1 MEQASLVTGKTGR
14 VNHLKSIKFN
24 FIMNSIL
31 TMSSM
36 IFPVITYPYVSKILG
51 PHGIG
56 TVSFANSVV
65 TYFSMFAQLGIPTYG
80 IRACAKVRD
89 DRQELSRVTHE
100 ILSINLITCVITYIL
115 FFLSV
120 QMVPQL
126 REEKTLYVVMSAMI
140 LFNCIGAEWLY
151 KAMEQYRYIT
161 LRSVLFKFIALV
173 GMFLLIRED
182 GDYVIYGG
190 ITIFASVGS
199 NVLNLINMKWLV
211 DFKPVGGYNFRR
223 HLRPIFVF
231 FAMSIA
237 TTVYTNMDNVMLG
250 FIRGTT
256 ENGYYDAAVKIKT
269 ILVGVVASLGTVLLP
284 RMSYYVEQ
292 GAKAAFAKVTERAL
306 CFVFLV
312 SVPLCL
318 YFILFARPSIYLLS
332 GKAFEA
338 SILPMQLIMPTLVLI
353 GLTNVMGIQIL
364 VPTGREK
371 QVLYSEIVGAGV
383 NVVVNSM
390 LIPEMGAAGAAIGTV
405 LAELAVLVVQIIALG
420 REIIPALV
428 KLPYLKTAVAIA
440 GGVAAVW
447 WLLGS
452 GLRPLV
458 VLPVSAVL
466 FFSAYGVLLLLMG
479 ESMVREIWSQVWER
493 TVGKVLK
500 R

>member
-1 MEQASLVTGKTGR
+1 MAKIQSV
-14 VNHLKSIKFN
+14 KFN
-24 FIMNSIL
+24 FVMNTIL
-31 TMSSM
+31 TVSAM
-36 IFPVITYPYVSKILG
+36 IFPIITYPYVTKILG
-51 PHGIG
+51 PQGIG

-89 DRQELSRVTHE
+89 DRQELSRVTQE
-100 ILSINLITCVITYIL
+100 ILLINLVTCVLSYLAFFIT
-115 FFLSV
+115 V
-120 QMVPQL
+120 QAVPQL

-140 LFNCIGAEWLY
+140 LFNSIGAEWLY
-151 KAMEQYRYIT
+151 KGLEQYRYIT

-173 GMFLLIRED
+173 GMFLLIHRQ

-199 NVLNLINMKWLV
+199 NLLNLINIRWLV
-211 DFKPVGGYNFRR
+211 DLKPVGDYNFRR

-250 FIRGTT
+250 FLKGTT
-256 ENGYYDAAVKIKT
+256 ENGYYDAAVKIKN

-284 RMSYYVEQ
+284 RVSYYVER
-292 GAKAAFAKVTERAL
+292 GEREAFAKVTERAL
-306 CFVFLV
+306 RFVFLI
-312 SVPLCL
+312 SMPLCV
-318 YFILFARPSIYLLS
+318 YFVLFARPSIYLLS
-332 GKAFEA
+332 GTAFEA
-338 SILPMQLIMPTLVLI
+338 SILPMQLIMPTLVFI
-353 GLTNVMGIQIL
+353 GLTNIMGIQIL

-383 NVVVNSM
+383 NIVANSL
-390 LIPEMGAAGAAIGTV
+390 LIPQMGAAGAAIGTV
-405 LAELAVLVVQIIALG
+405 LAEIAVFIVQMVALRG
-420 REIIPALV
+420 EILPAMGHI
-428 KLPYLKTAVAIA
+428 PYLKAVIA
-440 GGVAAVW
+440 LAGATVTVW

-458 VLPVSAVL
+458 ILPTSAVL
-466 FFSAYGVLLLLMG
+466 FFSAYGVLLLVMG
-479 ESMVREIWSQVWER
+479 ERMVREVWSLVWEK

-500 R
+500 K